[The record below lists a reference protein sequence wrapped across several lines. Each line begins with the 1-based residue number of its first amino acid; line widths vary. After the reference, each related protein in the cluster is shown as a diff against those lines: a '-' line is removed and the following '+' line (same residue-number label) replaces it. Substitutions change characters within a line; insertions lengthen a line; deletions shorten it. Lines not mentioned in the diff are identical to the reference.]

1 MFLEVNN
8 AEYIKDYK
16 IHLWFNNGTEKTVD
30 LKNQLEGTVFKPL
43 KNIELF
49 KKFKI
54 KFNTI
59 EWENGADFAP
69 EYLFEIGEDMI
80 S

>member
-16 IHLWFNNGTEKTVD
+16 IHLWFNNGTEKTVV
-30 LKNQLEGTVFKPL
+30 LKNQFNGTVFKPL

-49 KKFKI
+49 HI
-54 KFNTI
+54 NY
-59 EWENGADFAP
+59 N
-69 EYLFEIGEDMI
+69 LF
-80 S
+80 

>member
-30 LKNQLEGTVFKPL
+30 LKNQLDGTVFKPL

-69 EYLFEIGEDMI
+69 EYLFEIGEDI
-80 S
+80 N